1 MFVVSPC
8 SGQSGSFKRPYG
20 SPVDIRKQVSRK
32 FFLQRNLNTSV
43 WRSLGNMT
51 LEQRETK
58 TKQKGDSGNVS
69 LSLPQ
74 RPRRN
79 RKSDSI
85 RSLVRETLLLPQHL
99 VYPIFIHADSNV
111 KPIPSMPGCQV
122 HSISSLLEQV
132 ESAYQW
138 GVQNVILFPKIDASL
153 KSNTASECYN
163 PNGLVPQAIR
173 EIKSKFPQVMVWT
186 DIALDPYS
194 SMGHDGM
201 VGDIVQGKLKQT
213 VILNDETVQQLCRQ
227 ALCHAAAG
235 ADVVAPSDM
244 MDGRIGAIRMA
255 LDEKGYTHVSICS
268 YTAKYASSFYGPFRD
283 ALDSAP
289 VDIPG
294 VPKDKKTYQMDPGNA
309 LEALREME
317 LDEHEGADMLMIKPG
332 LPYLD
337 IIRLIRENTT
347 LPVVVYQVSG
357 EYAMIKAATQQG
369 WLDEKQCVME
379 SLLCFRRA
387 GANAILTY
395 FAKDAAKWLV
405 EQEGISP
412 KSLLQ

>member
-1 MFVVSPC
+1 MWIGSPC
-8 SGQSGSFKRPYG
+8 WFCGASDKGAHKKLHGSTAKIPWK
-20 SPVDIRKQVSRK
+20 VDCN
-32 FFLQRNLNTSV
+32 RNLKRRGKY
-43 WRSLGNMT
+43 RSWVYMT
-51 LEQRETK
+51 LDQRETK
-58 TKQKGDSGNVS
+58 TKQKEDFSKGS

-79 RKSDSI
+79 RKSDAI
-85 RSLVRETLLLPQHL
+85 RSLTRETILLPQHL
-99 VYPIFIHADSNV
+99 VYPIFIHADSYV
-111 KPIPSMPGCQV
+111 KPIPSMPDCQV
-122 HSISSLLEQV
+122 HSISSMLEQV
-132 ESAYQW
+132 DMAYRW
-138 GVQNVILFPKIDASL
+138 GVQNVILFPKIDVKL

-163 PNGLVPQAIR
+163 PNGLVPQAIS
-173 EIKSKFPQVMVWT
+173 EIKSKFPKVMVWT

-201 VGDIVQGKLKQT
+201 VGDIVQGKQKQS

-255 LDEKGYTHVSICS
+255 LDEKGYTYVSICS

-317 LDEHEGADMLMIKPG
+317 LDEHEGADMLMVKPG

-369 WLDEKQCVME
+369 
-379 SLLCFRRA
+379 
-387 GANAILTY
+387 ANAILTY
-395 FAKDAAKWLV
+395 FAKDAAQWLV
-405 EQEGISP
+405 EQDDIAR
-412 KSLLQ
+412 KSFLQ